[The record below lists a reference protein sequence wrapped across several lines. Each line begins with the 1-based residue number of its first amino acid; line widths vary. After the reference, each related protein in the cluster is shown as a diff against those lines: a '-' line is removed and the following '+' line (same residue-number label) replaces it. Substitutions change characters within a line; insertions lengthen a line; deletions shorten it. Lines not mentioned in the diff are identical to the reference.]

1 MPFLS
6 RFVKFRVDMDEQETP
21 IASTQRAEEAARRNW
36 ILVKNRRKRYLETHP
51 EYFGPSLELADP
63 ILYDRLVCWL
73 DAQALDS

>member
-1 MPFLS
+1 
-6 RFVKFRVDMDEQETP
+6 MDEQETP